1 MRYLL
6 IYNGLNAWKLC
17 ILLCRALQKHAFYRK
32 NVSFVHSENVQMGCL
47 FAEKRGVKRISRCQN
62 LHFSHVSQT
71 YGLFWKFLLI
81 FASKTTYRSETP
93 HISTQNTIFS
103 FDENDARSG
112 ILAGI
117 LDKLDHKFGS
127 EERKIQENGHTKTLL
142 CTVCK
147 LQPDKGEDKTGGN
160 TTAKEN
166 AQIVTSAESPRR
178 CRESRNRPC
187 CTSFPRGHS
196 RPAPRLPLGWRGRS
210 RCCRGCH
217 RPLESCS

>member
-6 IYNGLNAWKLC
+6 IYNSLNVCKLC

-32 NVSFVHSENVQMGCL
+32 NVAFAHSENVQMGCL

-71 YGLFWKFLLI
+71 YEFFWKIWLI
-81 FASKTTYRSETP
+81 LVSKIIYHSETP
-93 HISTQNTIFS
+93 HISTQNTVFS
-103 FDENDARSG
+103 FDKNDARNG

-117 LDKLDHKFGS
+117 LGKLDHKFGS

-147 LQPDKGEDKTGGN
+147 IAARQ
-160 TTAKEN
+160 
-166 AQIVTSAESPRR
+166 RR
-178 CRESRNRPC
+178 
-187 CTSFPRGHS
+187 G
-196 RPAPRLPLGWRGRS
+196 
-210 RCCRGCH
+210 
-217 RPLESCS
+217 